1 MSYLIVDV
9 LGFTGVAG
17 EKKGTLGDSSL
28 GEDSSLGQYGS
39 IAEAKKAMKSEQI
52 LAISGTQGAASERPV
67 VGGGG
72 MYNPL
77 NNRPMN
83 R

>member
-28 GEDSSLGQYGS
+28 GEDFSIGQYAS
-39 IAEAKKAMKSEQI
+39 AAEAKQAAKSEKI
-52 LAISGTQGAASERPV
+52 LALMGAQGITAERPA

>member
-1 MSYLIVDV
+1 MSYMIVDV

-17 EKKGTLGDSSL
+17 EKKGTLGDSSIS
-28 GEDSSLGQYGS
+28 GDSYLGQYGS
-39 IAEAKKAMKSEQI
+39 LAEAMKAKADEI
-52 LAISGTQGAASERPV
+52 RAVGVTQGVAGESGP

>member
-1 MSYLIVDV
+1 MSYMIVDV

-17 EKKGTLGDSSL
+17 EKKGTLGDSSIS
-28 GEDSSLGQYGS
+28 EDGALGQYGS
-39 IAEAKKAMKSEQI
+39 IAEAKAAKSEQI
-52 LAISGTQGAASERPV
+52 RAITSTQGYATEPIP

>member
-1 MSYLIVDV
+1 MRYLIVDV
-9 LGFTGVAG
+9 LGFSGVAG
-17 EKKGTLGDSSL
+17 EKKGTLGDSAMNE
-28 GEDSSLGQYGS
+28 GSSLGQYGS
-39 IAEAKKAMKSEQI
+39 LAEAKAAKVEQLKAIAGVAQ
-52 LAISGTQGAASERPV
+52 SGGTTV